1 MLFHGPRTA
10 TNFGHQW
17 VDKYFLPPT
26 GLVNNRQPIQD
37 NGKPFGI
44 LVLEPK
50 WCVKT
55 LMRVQGSK
63 LNLIHWITICRL
75 APMCAMTLDGR
86 TAPGLMVGCNLGR
99 PQSQESNGILYN
111 YIKVDNIRSKLQLSD
126 QNWHC
131 LSMVLMQPSM
141 CSAWTHKAVIHTC
154 PFVFF
159 TWPRN
164 LFCRIPGTKPQN
176 EPGQIRTDCFQKT
189 AGKQQNHK
197 VCLVDGK
204 NIQHLT

>member
-1 MLFHGPRTA
+1 MGWYTFY
-10 TNFGHQW
+10 HQM
-17 VDKYFLPPT
+17 

-44 LVLEPK
+44 LVLEPE

-99 PQSQESNGILYN
+99 PQSQESNGILAISQLIISDPN
-111 YIKVDNIRSKLQLSD
+111 CNCQIKIDIVYLWYWCIPLCAVHGRTRQWFTLDRLFFSCDLEISFAESLGQNSKVNQGRSAL
-126 QNWHC
+126 
-131 LSMVLMQPSM
+131 
-141 CSAWTHKAVIHTC
+141 T
-154 PFVFF
+154 VFQ
-159 TWPRN
+159 T
-164 LFCRIPGTKPQN
+164 
-176 EPGQIRTDCFQKT
+176 T

-204 NIQHLT
+204 NHTTSDVS